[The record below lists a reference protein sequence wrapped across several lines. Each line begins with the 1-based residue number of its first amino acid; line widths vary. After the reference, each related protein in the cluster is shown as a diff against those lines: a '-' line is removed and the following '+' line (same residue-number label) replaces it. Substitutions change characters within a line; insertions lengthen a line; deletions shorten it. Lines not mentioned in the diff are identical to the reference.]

1 MAGVTLEFT
10 LPSALF
16 SVRVRVHV
24 PVRCRLRCR
33 GPYAVHALS
42 FEPRTPEPRTPHR
55 TQNTNPEARTWK
67 CERLYY
73 RSVVCLS
80 LDTTTPGGSCAVAR
94 DGVVIRELRGDP
106 DRPHDTRLPGD
117 LMTLLADARLGLP
130 EIELYAVATG
140 PGSFTGLRIGIA
152 TMQGLAFAAGKP
164 LIGISGFDALARAV
178 IVGRASPK
186 PSEGTVIVGRAA
198 PKLSEGGSG
207 SPTAERAPAVAT
219 WVDAWRGE
227 VFAARYE
234 GDVEVDPPSVEKPDA
249 VLARI
254 AAPTLFVGDAVPIY
268 GDVILRAC
276 GDRALF
282 AEPPAPPL
290 AGTIAQLATE
300 QARAGHCPPPDD
312 IRPLYIRRPDAER
325 ARDARPVR

>member
-1 MAGVTLEFT
+1 M
-10 LPSALF
+10 
-16 SVRVRVHV
+16 
-24 PVRCRLRCR
+24 
-33 GPYAVHALS
+33 
-42 FEPRTPEPRTPHR
+42 
-55 TQNTNPEARTWK
+55 
-67 CERLYY
+67 
-73 RSVVCLS
+73 VCLS

-117 LMTLLADARLGLP
+117 LMTLLADTRLGLRD
-130 EIELYAVATG
+130 IELYAVATG

-164 LIGISGFDALARAV
+164 LIGVSGFDALARTV
-178 IVGRASPK
+178 TVGRAVSASP
-186 PSEGTVIVGRAA
+186 I
-198 PKLSEGGSG
+198 
-207 SPTAERAPAVAT
+207 AERTPAVAT

-268 GDVILRAC
+268 SEVIRSAC

-290 AGTIAQLATE
+290 AGTIAQLATQ
-300 QARAGHCPPPDD
+300 QARAGHRPAPDD

>member
-1 MAGVTLEFT
+1 M
-10 LPSALF
+10 
-16 SVRVRVHV
+16 
-24 PVRCRLRCR
+24 
-33 GPYAVHALS
+33 
-42 FEPRTPEPRTPHR
+42 
-55 TQNTNPEARTWK
+55 
-67 CERLYY
+67 
-73 RSVVCLS
+73 VCLS

-117 LMTLLADARLGLP
+117 LMTLLADARLGLRDV
-130 EIELYAVATG
+130 ELYAVATG

-164 LIGISGFDALARAV
+164 LIGVSGFDALARAV
-178 IVGRASPK
+178 IVGR
-186 PSEGTVIVGRAA
+186 TVTVGRA
-198 PKLSEGGSG
+198 LSG
-207 SPTAERAPAVAT
+207 SPSAQGARSVAT

-234 GDVEVDPPSVEKPDA
+234 GDVEVEPPSVEKPDT
-249 VLARI
+249 VLARIALPRI

-268 GDVILRAC
+268 ADVIQRAC

-300 QARAGHCPPPDD
+300 QARAGHHPPPDD